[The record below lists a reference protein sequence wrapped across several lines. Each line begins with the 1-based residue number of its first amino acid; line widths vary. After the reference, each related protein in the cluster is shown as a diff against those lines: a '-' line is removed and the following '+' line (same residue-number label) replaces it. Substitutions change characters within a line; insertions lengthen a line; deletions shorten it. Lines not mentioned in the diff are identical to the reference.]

1 MTPQVTPGRAMPA
14 HRPADLAHA
23 ICTGQVSLHW
33 DSGDLVHR
41 FGWRGT
47 WDPAPALGV
56 VAAALAEHASWV
68 RSGETA
74 GAAAV
79 AEQIAEALGGLGLRP
94 TAAPALVPP
103 RLRGFLVPGVTLTDL
118 RACLNEA
125 RVRAWSGSAA
135 DGGTLLRVATHV
147 YNDTADVVPTID
159 AVRRALSRG

>member
-1 MTPQVTPGRAMPA
+1 MTPQVIPDRAMPA
-14 HRPADLAHA
+14 HSPADLAHA

-47 WDPAPALGV
+47 WDP
-56 VAAALAEHASWV
+56 
-68 RSGETA
+68 
-74 GAAAV
+74 
-79 AEQIAEALGGLGLRP
+79 
-94 TAAPALVPP
+94 APALVPP